1 MSLQRRAKYLENV
14 EELELWM
21 KTNGH
26 LSEAVMPQE
35 MADHL
40 ERLQLAYRWLLENDN
55 SKRKVWPMLLVH
67 YKKIGLRYSE
77 AMARKDVNDAQALF
91 RTANRTTARFICE
104 FQIDAIQERMGH
116 CKRHGKDREFAML
129 AATLDRYLERLDKY
143 VAEDALMKTDPVP
156 VRMVFDLQEAGIEP
170 EPNLAAKIKAWK
182 EKRARLV
189 GNGYEQAEDAT
200 YTELDGDNDQ

>member
-1 MSLQRRAKYLENV
+1 MSLQRRARYLENV

-26 LSEAVMPQE
+26 LPDAIMPQE

-67 YKKIGLRYSE
+67 YKKKGIRYSE
-77 AMARKDVNDAQALF
+77 AMARQDVNDAQTLF
-91 RTANRTTARFICE
+91 RTANRSTARFITE
-104 FQIDAIQERMGH
+104 FQIDSIQERMGH

-129 AATLDRYLERLDKY
+129 AATLDRYLERMDKY

-156 VRMVFDLQEAGIEP
+156 VRMVFDLKEAGIDP
-170 EPNLAAKIKAWK
+170 EPNLEAKIKAWK
-182 EKRARLV
+182 EKRARLLN
-189 GNGYEQAEDAT
+189 NGPDNAQDAE
-200 YTELDGDNDQ
+200 YTELDGNSD